1 MDLVRSLLEKK
12 LLLVGNFVL
21 TSGKI
26 SPYYLD
32 LRRLPNYP
40 AEFNEVVNKA
50 IEVLKDINFDMILG
64 IATGGVPFASF
75 LACKLGKPLG
85 YIRSEKKGYG
95 TDRLIEADVERKKVV
110 IVDDVATTGGSI
122 AKAVDEVRKSGG
134 EVEYALVIVDREEG
148 AGKRLA
154 QMGVKLL
161 SVYRIR
167 DILNSLLS
175 SSLLSESDKK
185 AIQEYL
191 VSNVE

>member
-1 MDLVRSLLEKK
+1 MDFVTSLLEKK

-50 IEVLKDINFDMILG
+50 IEVLKGINFDIILG

-95 TDRLIEADVERKKVV
+95 TDKLIEANVEKKKVI

-122 AKAVDEVRKSGG
+122 ARAVDEVRKSGG

-161 SVYRIR
+161 SVYKIR
-167 DILNSLLS
+167 DILNTLLS
-175 SSLLSESDKK
+175 STLLSESDKK

-191 VSNVE
+191 VSNIE

>member
-1 MDLVRSLLEKK
+1 MDFVTSLLEKR

-50 IEVLKDINFDMILG
+50 IEVLKGINFDIILG

-95 TDRLIEADVERKKVV
+95 TDKLIEACVEKKKVI

-122 AKAVDEVRKSGG
+122 ARAVDEVRKSGG

-161 SVYRIR
+161 SVYKIR
-167 DILNSLLS
+167 DILNTLLS
-175 SSLLSESDKK
+175 SALLSESDKK

-191 VSNVE
+191 VSNIE

>member
-1 MDLVRSLLEKK
+1 MDFVTSLLEKR

-50 IEVLKDINFDMILG
+50 IEVLKGINFDIILG

-95 TDRLIEADVERKKVV
+95 TDKLIEAYVEKKKVI

-122 AKAVDEVRKSGG
+122 ARAVDEVRKSGG

-161 SVYRIR
+161 SVYKIR
-167 DILNSLLS
+167 DILNTLLS
-175 SSLLSESDKK
+175 SALLSESDKK

-191 VSNVE
+191 VNNIE

>member
-1 MDLVRSLLEKK
+1 MDFVTSLLEKR

-50 IEVLKDINFDMILG
+50 IEVLKGINFDIILG

-95 TDRLIEADVERKKVV
+95 TDKLIEAYVEKKKVI

-122 AKAVDEVRKSGG
+122 ARAVDEVRKSGG

-161 SVYRIR
+161 SVYKIR
-167 DILNSLLS
+167 DILNTLLS
-175 SSLLSESDKK
+175 SALLSESDKK

-191 VSNVE
+191 VSNIE

>member
-1 MDLVRSLLEKK
+1 MDFVTSLLEKR

-50 IEVLKDINFDMILG
+50 IEVLKGINFDIILG

-95 TDRLIEADVERKKVV
+95 TDKLIEAYVEKKKVI

-122 AKAVDEVRKSGG
+122 ARAVDEVRKSGG

-161 SVYRIR
+161 SVYKIR
-167 DILNSLLS
+167 DILNTLLS
-175 SSLLSESDKK
+175 SALLSEGDKK

-191 VSNVE
+191 VSNLE

>member
-1 MDLVRSLLEKK
+1 MDFVTSLLEKR

-50 IEVLKDINFDMILG
+50 IEVLKGINFDIILG

-95 TDRLIEADVERKKVV
+95 TDKLIEAYVEKKKVI

-122 AKAVDEVRKSGG
+122 ARAVDEVRKSGG

-161 SVYRIR
+161 SVYKIR
-167 DILNSLLS
+167 DILNTLLS
-175 SSLLSESDKK
+175 SALLSEGDKK

-191 VSNVE
+191 VSNIE

>member
-1 MDLVRSLLEKK
+1 MDFVTSLLEKR

-50 IEVLKDINFDMILG
+50 MEVLKGINFDIILG

-95 TDRLIEADVERKKVV
+95 TDKLIEAYVEKKKVI

-122 AKAVDEVRKSGG
+122 ARAVDEVRKSGG

-161 SVYRIR
+161 SVYKIR
-167 DILNSLLS
+167 DILNTLLS
-175 SSLLSESDKK
+175 SALLSESDKK

-191 VSNVE
+191 VSNLE

>member
-1 MDLVRSLLEKK
+1 MDFVTSLLEKR

-50 IEVLKDINFDMILG
+50 IEVLKGINFDIILG

-95 TDRLIEADVERKKVV
+95 TDKLIEAYVEKKKVI

-122 AKAVDEVRKSGG
+122 ARAVDEVRKSGG

-161 SVYRIR
+161 SVYKIR
-167 DILNSLLS
+167 DILNTLLS
-175 SSLLSESDKK
+175 SALLSESDKK

-191 VSNVE
+191 VSNLE